1 MTDIDTIEQ
10 RIESAMAARTKLEQL
25 IRDMFAQNK
34 SVTFQNRGILV
45 EDANG
50 EQIGLA
56 SLSSGE
62 KQSLRIFI
70 ETLRVERNT
79 LLIDE
84 PEISLH
90 IDWQRNLISAMSQL
104 NLEAQLILATH
115 SPEIMAEIPDENIFR
130 L

>member
-1 MTDIDTIEQ
+1 
-10 RIESAMAARTKLEQL
+10 
-25 IRDMFAQNK
+25 MFAQNK
-34 SVTFQNRGILV
+34 SITFQNRGILV
-45 EDANG
+45 EDING
-50 EQIGLA
+50 QPIGLA

-70 ETLRVERNT
+70 ETLRAEGNT

-90 IDWQRNLISAMSQL
+90 IDWQRNLIAAMRQL
-104 NLEAQLILATH
+104 NPDAQLILATH
-115 SPEIMAEIPDENIFR
+115 SPEIMAEIADENIFR